1 MFSFFASV
9 HAHVLLLPPP
19 PPFFFFLFDSC
30 TFEIRF
36 ALPSCII
43 LSIRIE
49 FFFRP
54 LFGKKREWGAFLF
67 WSSFFSRARRNVSC
81 RSYTRSSPRRAMIA
95 PRPFWRS
102 TPRIPGTFLPSPR
115 RCVVVFVAST
125 CSPSSRLN
133 FFPFEQR
140 TRKKSVVRARVVV
153 VVVASSAHLSH
164 LSNDPTKQHTPGVR
178 ESPAIRLGQ
187 VHVQR
192 GQTHV

>member
-1 MFSFFASV
+1 M
-9 HAHVLLLPPP
+9 VLL
-19 PPFFFFLFDSC
+19 
-30 TFEIRF
+30 RF
-36 ALPSCII
+36 VSLSHRII
-43 LSIRIE
+43 LSICIE
-49 FFFRP
+49 FLSAFV
-54 LFGKKREWGAFLF
+54 GKKRGVPFS
-67 WSSFFSRARRNVSC
+67 WSSFFFCARRNVSC

-133 FFPFEQR
+133 FSPSNNGHE
-140 TRKKSVVRARVVV
+140 KRACAL
-153 VVVASSAHLSH
+153 ASSSSRIVRSPLAPPLER
-164 LSNDPTKQHTPGVR
+164 SNETTPGVR